1 MTEVAAART
10 PAGAPASDPGAQ
22 AGGHVPGS
30 ADQAGGY
37 VSGSATPAG
46 GQVVETAA
54 QAGGQV
60 VDSVKQQGGAVAA
73 EAGQQAR
80 QLAAEARRQLADQAQ
95 AQQQKA
101 AGGLRSLGGELR
113 AMADGASE
121 PGTATDL
128 VRQVSTHVEQAAQWL
143 ESRDPG
149 ALLDE
154 LRGYARRSPGTFLL
168 GAALLGV
175 AAGRLTRTVAA
186 DSGAG
191 GTATGAAST
200 PSGGY
205 GGRHAEDA
213 TATLGDLHSG
223 GLAGSGYGADVAAGP
238 TGSGLAG
245 GTADAGYPAGYPA
258 GGADPAYPGGSGAAH
273 LDDGA
278 HGAGTTYGTA
288 RPGDGAIATGVAPA
302 PRSDHRTV

>member
-10 PAGAPASDPGAQ
+10 PASAPGPRDQARAASGSGAQ
-22 AGGHVPGS
+22 AGGPAGPGAQAAES
-30 ADQAGGY
+30 AA
-37 VSGSATPAG
+37 PAG
-46 GQVVETAA
+46 GQVVESAA

-60 VDSVKQQGGAVAA
+60 VESVKQQGGAVAA

-80 QLAAEARRQLADQAQ
+80 QLAAETRRQLADQAR

-113 AMADGASE
+113 AMADGASA

-143 ESRDPG
+143 ERREPA

-186 DSGAG
+186 DSGG
-191 GTATGAAST
+191 GGTGAAST
-200 PSGGY
+200 PFGGY
-205 GGRHAEDA
+205 GGRHAEERA
-213 TATLGDLHSG
+213 TT
-223 GLAGSGYGADVAAGP
+223 YGHLDPGGP
-238 TGSGLAG
+238 TGDRATDSGLADRAADSRFAGG
-245 GTADAGYPAGYPA
+245 GTGAGYA
-258 GGADPAYPGGSGAAH
+258 GGATGAPYPG
-273 LDDGA
+273 DGPV
-278 HGAGTTYGTA
+278 HSAGTTYGTA
-288 RPGDGAIATGVAPA
+288 RPGDASTATGLAPA
-302 PRSDHRTV
+302 PHSHPGTV